1 MVLNGFMWSI
11 LGLYD
16 YTRLFP
22 EDGKVYQM
30 YRDCLQS
37 LKDSLRYYDTG
48 SWLKYDRLYGRLVSQ
63 PYITDQFLQM
73 KTLFAITKDK
83 YFDSVAAKWES
94 YLQGEEQN
102 VVLTNG
108 WYHISKHKNLAPLSN
123 IADWD
128 STQTIRGYGV
138 EALFDNKQST
148 YFAPGPNKEDIS
160 DTNPHYIYLK
170 LKREV
175 VADSLVLTL
184 GNKSLFPEVLDIL
197 YRSSQNPEWLKL
209 DTVVTKDSDDM
220 HITYKFDEVPILELK
235 LVCRKAAGQ
244 NRLVFSELALTGRE
258 LESYGIYYS
267 GTILIDSPYL
277 EVRLKVEDINED
289 KLFVLYKYA
298 DEIEG
303 LSTKMWE
310 FQAINPLEG
319 NRTATLGKYYQFKII
334 FERETTNSGF
344 SGFEV
349 FPRE

>member
-1 MVLNGFMWSI
+1 
-11 LGLYD
+11 
-16 YTRLFP
+16 
-22 EDGKVYQM
+22 
-30 YRDCLQS
+30 
-37 LKDSLRYYDTG
+37 
-48 SWLKYDRLYGRLVSQ
+48 
-63 PYITDQFLQM
+63 
-73 KTLFAITKDK
+73 
-83 YFDSVAAKWES
+83 
-94 YLQGEEQN
+94 
-102 VVLTNG
+102 
-108 WYHISKHKNLAPLSN
+108 
-123 IADWD
+123 
-128 STQTIRGYGV
+128 
-138 EALFDNKQST
+138 
-148 YFAPGPNKEDIS
+148 
-160 DTNPHYIYLK
+160 
-170 LKREV
+170 
-175 VADSLVLTL
+175 
-184 GNKSLFPEVLDIL
+184 
-197 YRSSQNPEWLKL
+197 
-209 DTVVTKDSDDM
+209 M

-310 FQAINPLEG
+310 FQTINPLEG